1 MKDARYEMRD
11 ARKALVFLTGP
22 GSLFSDTLK
31 EYQDLLVSRIS
42 NLVSVEDCCA
52 IFY

>member
-1 MKDARYEMRD
+1 MKDTRYEIRD
-11 ARKALVFLTGP
+11 SRKALVFLTGP
-22 GSLFSDTLK
+22 GSLIPNTLK

-42 NLVSVEDCCA
+42 HLVSVEDCFA